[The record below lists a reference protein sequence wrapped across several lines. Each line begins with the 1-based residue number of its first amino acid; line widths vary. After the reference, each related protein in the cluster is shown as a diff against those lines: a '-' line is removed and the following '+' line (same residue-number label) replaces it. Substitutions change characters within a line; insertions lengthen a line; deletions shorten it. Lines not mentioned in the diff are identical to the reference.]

1 MLDYLAG
8 DIEKVKKDLQRIH
21 FLLTEPETEDIR
33 RETYSRFKEV
43 FTRVV
48 DLLDHF
54 IEREYGVDTKNMA
67 DTLQQGQV
75 LKLYN
80 SPTYKRLGELAAD
93 MGQEGVDMELV
104 FGRIRD
110 DYVFLMRLL
119 LDMLSRYGEE
129 VDTDEQ

>member
-21 FLLTEPETEDIR
+21 FLLTEPETEDTR
-33 RETYSRFKEV
+33 RETIRRFKEV
-43 FTRVV
+43 FSGVV
-48 DLLDHF
+48 ALLDLF
-54 IEREYGVDTKNMA
+54 LKREYGVSTRSA
-67 DTLQQGQV
+67 EDTLQQGQI

-80 SPTYKRLGELAAD
+80 TPTFKRLGKLAAD
-93 MGQEGVDMELV
+93 MDSAGADVEQV

-110 DYVFLMRLL
+110 DYVFLLRLL

-129 VDTDEQ
+129 VDTDE

>member
-1 MLDYLAG
+1 VLDYLAG

>member
-1 MLDYLAG
+1 VLDYLVG

-33 RETYSRFKEV
+33 LETYNRFKEV
-43 FTRVV
+43 FIRVV
-48 DLLDHF
+48 GLLELFLDK
-54 IEREYGVDTKNMA
+54 EYGVSTKTVA

-80 SPTYKRLGELAAD
+80 SPTYQRLGNLAAD
-93 MGQEGVDMELV
+93 MEPDGMDVEQV

-110 DYVFLMRLL
+110 DYVFLLRLL

-129 VDTDEQ
+129 VDTDE

>member
-33 RETYSRFKEV
+33 RETHSRFKEV
-43 FTRVV
+43 FAGVV
-48 DLLDHF
+48 GLLDRF
-54 IEREYGVDTKNMA
+54 LEREYGVSTKTTA
-67 DTLQQGQV
+67 ETLQQGQ
-75 LKLYN
+75 LRKLYN
-80 SPTYKRLGELAAD
+80 NTTYERLGELAAD
-93 MGQEGVDMELV
+93 MGTGRADAKKV

-110 DYVFLMRLL
+110 DYVFLLRLL

-129 VDTDEQ
+129 VDTDE

>member
-1 MLDYLAG
+1 MLDYLVG

-33 RETYSRFKEV
+33 LETYNLFKEV
-43 FTRVV
+43 FIRVV
-48 DLLDHF
+48 GLLELFLDK
-54 IEREYGVDTKNMA
+54 EYGVSTKTVA
-67 DTLQQGQV
+67 DTLQQGQI

-80 SPTYKRLGELAAD
+80 SPTYQRLGNLAAD
-93 MGQEGVDMELV
+93 MEPDGMDVEQV

-110 DYVFLMRLL
+110 DYVFLLRLL

-129 VDTDEQ
+129 VDTDE

>member
-93 MGQEGVDMELV
+93 MGQEGVDMEQV